1 MADMTL
7 DLAGYFERIGYRG
20 AADPTLEVLQ
30 DLATAHYRHLLKSF
44 YSSYRIASERDASY
58 DPRRF

>member
-20 AADPTLEVLQ
+20 AADPTL
-30 DLATAHYRHLLKSF
+30 H
-44 YSSYRIASERDASY
+44 SSYRIVSERDASY
-58 DPRRF
+58 DPPRF